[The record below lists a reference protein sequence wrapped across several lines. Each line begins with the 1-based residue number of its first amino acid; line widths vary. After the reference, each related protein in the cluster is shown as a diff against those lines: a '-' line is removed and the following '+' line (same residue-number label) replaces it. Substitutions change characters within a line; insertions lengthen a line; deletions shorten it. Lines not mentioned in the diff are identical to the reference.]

1 MESYFTAVG
10 NLAKHPEHLP
20 ALIALYDALNDDD
33 DEVRDVATQVA
44 GIVTGETVTTLEASD
59 RLLDWMA
66 TNFRDEGEFRSVAVR
81 RLAGVSNRY
90 ANWPSAET
98 LLTQA
103 LDFDDSLFAE
113 EEQNLFVDEIRESK
127 RFLHLFGK
135 LKIGEEEEVYQHFV
149 SWTVDGLKTM
159 VRLVDEK
166 EDGPLGWTADQHVFA
181 VCAGV
186 ILSAVA
192 LRRSDAACGELLDRL
207 VEIGGKSG
215 LHGSLLAMA
224 QGGK

>member
-1 MESYFTAVG
+1 
-10 NLAKHPEHLP
+10 
-20 ALIALYDALNDDD
+20 
-33 DEVRDVATQVA
+33 
-44 GIVTGETVTTLEASD
+44 
-59 RLLDWMA
+59 
-66 TNFRDEGEFRSVAVR
+66 
-81 RLAGVSNRY
+81 
-90 ANWPSAET
+90 

-127 RFLHLFGK
+127 RFLPVFHK
-135 LKIGEEEEVYQHFV
+135 LRLGEEEEVYQGLV
-149 SWTVDGLKTM
+149 SWATDGLETL
-159 VRLVDEK
+159 VRHAGEK

-181 VCAGV
+181 VSARV

-192 LRRSDAACGELLDRL
+192 LRRNDAACGALLDRL

-224 QGGK
+224 QDGK